1 VSTISLCR
9 RFEDDDFRGVNR
21 MRLAPHFHIVV
32 VAALSPTAAGAIDL
46 STPERAVASY
56 FEAFGRRDADGAVAA
71 RDFEFE
77 ARHAHEESPGSEALD
92 EEAVKRTAKVAE
104 AALRARLQ
112 ADRIHGLDYS
122 QCKHITTRRLQDNV
136 AEVFLDCPSPGGGS
150 IFEAMLAARSE
161 VGWRV
166 ALGPVGQLPLRP
178 AQ

>member
-1 VSTISLCR
+1 MKYASYFYIL
-9 RFEDDDFRGVNR
+9 
-21 MRLAPHFHIVV
+21 
-32 VAALSPTAAGAIDL
+32 VATALSPTVAAAVDL
-46 STPERAVASY
+46 STPESAVASY
-56 FEAFGRRDADGAVAA
+56 FEAYARRDADGAVAA

-77 ARHAHEESPGSEALD
+77 ARHAHDESPGSEAPD

-112 ADRIHGLDYS
+112 ADRIRGLDYS
-122 QCKHITTRRLQDNV
+122 QCKHIATRRLQDSV
-136 AEVFLDCPSPGGGS
+136 AQVFLDCPSPGGGS

-166 ALGPVGQLPLRP
+166 ALGLVGQFPLRP